1 MVQHEEVRDEQIR
14 QDSTSDAN
22 VVDQVEVPMDKEAPP
37 QPQRSARLREAWELL
52 LLDNDEPMPYAE
64 AMSDPDSEK
73 WQSVME
79 SKIESMRDNQVWNL
93 IDTPDGVKSI
103 ECKWI
108 YKKKKGIDGNIHINK
123 ARLVAKG
130 FQQVCGV
137 DYDKT
142 FSPVPM
148 LKSFGFF

>member
-79 SKIESMRDNQVWNL
+79 SKIESMRDNL
-93 IDTPDGVKSI
+93 
-103 ECKWI
+103 
-108 YKKKKGIDGNIHINK
+108 
-123 ARLVAKG
+123 
-130 FQQVCGV
+130 
-137 DYDKT
+137 
-142 FSPVPM
+142 
-148 LKSFGFF
+148 